1 MTQIATRSMG
11 SPQGPAGEA
20 IALLAY
26 AAAPVFGVMA
36 GLSAL
41 NASGMAICSGAAM
54 LPIHDMA
61 LMYLLM
67 ALFHLSPWLKLLFAQ
82 RHDTDLSQTQGD

>member
-1 MTQIATRSMG
+1 MTQTATRTMG
-11 SPQGPAGEA
+11 SPAAEA

-26 AAAPVFGVMA
+26 AAAPVFGLMA

-41 NASGMAICSGAAM
+41 DASGMAICSGAAM

-67 ALFHLSPWLKLLFAQ
+67 GVFHLSPWLKLLFAQ
-82 RHDTDLSQTQGD
+82 RRDTDLSQTQGD